1 MEKQLD
7 VIKKNGI
14 HTLQLTNEQKSEIDA
29 VFSELFD
36 RSSIANDREMYS
48 FVARMAINLCRIM
61 SEVAVLR
68 ALEHPN
74 PYSLQISSSSP
85 FTPDK
90 SIPSDN
96 RKDGIVTRW
105 NVSISA
111 EDFHAV
117 LNLAEPLYCHAMHI
131 LSFLPN
137 TEVSHRPNADRDSS
151 SSNWVRNLPARSC
164 WKSNSSGY
172 QQKHRHHLAETSHP
186 TRQANQCRRQRKLRA
201 CVCV

>member
-1 MEKQLD
+1 MENQLD

-14 HTLQLTNEQKSEIDA
+14 HTLQLTNEQKNEIDT

-137 TEVSHRPNADRDSS
+137 TEVSHRPNADRDFLFQQLGKEFTRTELLEKQQL
-151 SSNWVRNLPARSC
+151 WVSTKAPPSP
-164 WKSNSSGY
+164 G
-172 QQKHRHHLAETSHP
+172 
-186 TRQANQCRRQRKLRA
+186 
-201 CVCV
+201 

>member
-1 MEKQLD
+1 MVSIRCSSRTSRKE
-7 VIKKNGI
+7 
-14 HTLQLTNEQKSEIDA
+14 EIDA

-68 ALEHPN
+68 ALEQPE
-74 PYSLQISSSSP
+74 SLQPSNFLLLP

-117 LNLAEPLYCHAMHI
+117 LNFAEPLYCHAMHI

-137 TEVSHRPNADRDSS
+137 TEVSHRPNADRDYLFQQLGMEFT
-151 SSNWVRNLPARSC
+151 RTELLE
-164 WKSNSSGY
+164 KQQLHGY

-186 TRQANQCRRQRKLRA
+186 TRQINQCRR
-201 CVCV
+201 